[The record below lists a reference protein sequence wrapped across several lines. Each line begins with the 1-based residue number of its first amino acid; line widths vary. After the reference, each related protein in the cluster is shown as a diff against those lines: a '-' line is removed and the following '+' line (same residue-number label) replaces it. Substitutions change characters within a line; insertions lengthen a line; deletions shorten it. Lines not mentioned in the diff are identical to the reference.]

1 MRVWCILFLLMM
13 TVGNVM
19 SQNMKVSG
27 VVVDEYDVPLEGAT
41 VHVKNKGWGTTT
53 DKEGRF
59 LLKNVDADEKLI
71 ISFLG
76 KETLEVVVRGEGMK
90 VVLHQVITELGE
102 VLVPVAYGN
111 LKRLALTAAV
121 SSIKSETIERRPV
134 TNVLSALEGEVVG
147 VQVNNTYGQ
156 PGTTPSIRIRGF
168 NAINGVSGLNE
179 PLYVVDGVPFAG
191 GLSELNPD
199 DVESV
204 SVLKDAAAAAL
215 YGNRAAN
222 GVVLITLKQATSR
235 KLAIGVTVRS
245 GIYAR
250 GMKEYK
256 LVNTDE
262 FMEVMWKSYRN
273 SLMTTNQENYPTMEL
288 ANAEASSS
296 LISNILGYNIYN
308 MADDQ
313 LFDATGHLVEGAVV
327 REDIRK
333 DLDWF
338 APLERKGFRQQ
349 YTLSGGAVNEKGDY
363 YFSLGYL
370 NEEGFLK
377 NAGFD
382 RLTARLQL
390 NMLPRQWLKLGLALN
405 GDYHNQEITDGDQ
418 KTYVNA
424 FHLSRYVAPIYP
436 VHLHDLETG
445 EFILNEKGE
454 KQYDDGIVGKR
465 KQNLGRNIV
474 WENELN
480 KNKLSKTTLTGKA
493 YADLRLP
500 YGVVLTLNGELYLA
514 DQERRVYYNTEIG
527 DGAEVGR
534 KYHYQ
539 YRFKRYIF
547 QEQLKWQHL
556 FGSHQVD
563 ALLAHE
569 NYYYKYEYSGLAKSD
584 QILPNNLSLSNFT
597 TMRSMVGYPQ
607 NYRTESYL
615 ARLRYNYAERYFV
628 EMAFRRD
635 GSSRYHPDHRWGNFG
650 SMGLAWIVSQENFLS
665 ELDWL
670 NHLKLRFSY
679 GEVGNDATID
689 YYAWMSMYRIALNG
703 GEAAVYK
710 SQNVSEDIKWET
722 LASSDV
728 ALEASLFGRWNITVE
743 YFDKRSKDL
752 LFDVSL
758 PLSAGA
764 TSTDASQMATITRN
778 LGRVSNRGW
787 EFSTDVDVL
796 HLKHWRWNI
805 GANATL
811 LKNKILTLPQENRE
825 MGIVVAGQNQKY
837 MEGHSMYE
845 WWLPCFAGVDQLTGN
860 SVYLPNLEEYYINEE
875 TEGKKPFPAEDLVK
889 IGDQYYTTNVSF
901 ARKDWCGSALPKVF
915 GSFSST
921 LEWKGISLFAL
932 FSYSIGGKVYDQS
945 YASLMETG
953 STPRAIHRDIL
964 KSWEKA
970 PEGMLENSPNR
981 LDPKGIPVVNADLS
995 VRNNATSSRF
1005 LIDGS
1010 YLWVKNITAA
1020 YTLPQKLVHKLDL
1033 ESVRLN
1039 LSLENGA
1046 LFTKRRGMNPQQSF
1060 NGLSDDVLVAPRIVS
1075 FGLTVKL

>member
-382 RLTARLQL
+382 
-390 NMLPRQWLKLGLALN
+390 
-405 GDYHNQEITDGDQ
+405 
-418 KTYVNA
+418 
-424 FHLSRYVAPIYP
+424 
-436 VHLHDLETG
+436 
-445 EFILNEKGE
+445 
-454 KQYDDGIVGKR
+454 
-465 KQNLGRNIV
+465 
-474 WENELN
+474 
-480 KNKLSKTTLTGKA
+480 
-493 YADLRLP
+493 
-500 YGVVLTLNGELYLA
+500 
-514 DQERRVYYNTEIG
+514 
-527 DGAEVGR
+527 
-534 KYHYQ
+534 
-539 YRFKRYIF
+539 
-547 QEQLKWQHL
+547 
-556 FGSHQVD
+556 
-563 ALLAHE
+563 
-569 NYYYKYEYSGLAKSD
+569 
-584 QILPNNLSLSNFT
+584 QIL
-597 TMRSMVGYPQ
+597 
-607 NYRTESYL
+607 
-615 ARLRYNYAERYFV
+615 
-628 EMAFRRD
+628 
-635 GSSRYHPDHRWGNFG
+635 
-650 SMGLAWIVSQENFLS
+650 
-665 ELDWL
+665 
-670 NHLKLRFSY
+670 
-679 GEVGNDATID
+679 
-689 YYAWMSMYRIALNG
+689 
-703 GEAAVYK
+703 
-710 SQNVSEDIKWET
+710 
-722 LASSDV
+722 
-728 ALEASLFGRWNITVE
+728 
-743 YFDKRSKDL
+743 
-752 LFDVSL
+752 
-758 PLSAGA
+758 
-764 TSTDASQMATITRN
+764 
-778 LGRVSNRGW
+778 
-787 EFSTDVDVL
+787 
-796 HLKHWRWNI
+796 
-805 GANATL
+805 
-811 LKNKILTLPQENRE
+811 
-825 MGIVVAGQNQKY
+825 
-837 MEGHSMYE
+837 
-845 WWLPCFAGVDQLTGN
+845 C
-860 SVYLPNLEEYYINEE
+860 
-875 TEGKKPFPAEDLVK
+875 
-889 IGDQYYTTNVSF
+889 
-901 ARKDWCGSALPKVF
+901 RK
-915 GSFSST
+915 
-921 LEWKGISLFAL
+921 
-932 FSYSIGGKVYDQS
+932 
-945 YASLMETG
+945 
-953 STPRAIHRDIL
+953 
-964 KSWEKA
+964 
-970 PEGMLENSPNR
+970 
-981 LDPKGIPVVNADLS
+981 
-995 VRNNATSSRF
+995 RF
-1005 LIDGS
+1005 LTFCLFIYVIFFQIGEID
-1010 YLWVKNITAA
+1010 
-1020 YTLPQKLVHKLDL
+1020 
-1033 ESVRLN
+1033 
-1039 LSLENGA
+1039 
-1046 LFTKRRGMNPQQSF
+1046 
-1060 NGLSDDVLVAPRIVS
+1060 
-1075 FGLTVKL
+1075 